1 MLTYSLDGFSW
12 QLGQEENGWAEA
24 RGPREKLVQRSKE
37 DGISVCAEPC
47 VRPHVPFFITLSHLR
62 QKMQMHVH
70 QRNSH
75 LHLDVGSLSFLT
87 FLGLVV
93 YVSW

>member
-1 MLTYSLDGFSW
+1 MGRSQGTKREVS
-12 QLGQEENGWAEA
+12 AE
-24 RGPREKLVQRSKE
+24 VQGRWYF
-37 DGISVCAEPC
+37 SVCRA
-47 VRPHVPFFITLSHLR
+47 VRASPRVIFIILFHLR
-62 QKMQMHVH
+62 QKMQIHVH

-75 LHLDVGSLSFLT
+75 LYLDVGSLSFLT